1 MDQWLSF
8 QINDSDHFIIKFCC
22 NQDDNTESVATC
34 WLSNF
39 TSLWT
44 ESITTKSELFDR
56 FFADNEIIDRSSE
69 GIEKQV
75 LDTIGTLPP
84 DSRKNIEILVDNN
97 DVDQIIMLKFKYIL
111 SGIPVRFHWKL
122 TKSDS
127 KQFFDVIT
135 KSIFQQLFELQN
147 RNEELVKIIKSK
159 DLEIEQYKL
168 DGAKPLMRKQ
178 FVTRP
183 FDEHD
188 YPQPF
193 QIIDCQNGDVTH
205 KFGLKRKST
214 SPQKNEEENPNT
226 QGNGN
231 EMIQIAVKN
240 TNAKA
245 RNNKRNRTIFNIHSA
260 VTSKFEYENEDD
272 PNSQPDQD
280 IESEKITQS
289 QQSAQMA
296 SKIDKISGK
305 KGLRRG
311 FFI

>member
-8 QINDSDHFIIKFCC
+8 QINDSDHFIIKFYC
-22 NQDDNTESVATC
+22 NHDDNTESAATC

-39 TSLWT
+39 TCLWT
-44 ESITTKSELFDR
+44 ESITTKSELLDR
-56 FFADNEIIDRSSE
+56 FFAANEIIDRSSD

-75 LDTIGTLPP
+75 LDTIRTLPP
-84 DSRKNIEILVDNN
+84 DSKNNIEILIDNN
-97 DVDQIIMLKFKYIL
+97 EADQIITLKFKYIL

-178 FVTRP
+178 FITRP

-188 YPQPF
+188 YPQSF
-193 QIIDCQNGDVTH
+193 QIIDCQNADITH
-205 KFGLKRKST
+205 KFGFKRKTT
-214 SPQKNEEENPNT
+214 SPQTNEEENANI

-231 EMIQIAVKN
+231 ERIQISVKN
-240 TNAKA
+240 MNAKK
-245 RNNKRNRTIFNIHSA
+245 RNNKRHRTGFNIHSA
-260 VTSKFEYENEDD
+260 VTSKFEYQNEED

-296 SKIDKISGK
+296 SKNDKISEE

-311 FFI
+311 FYI

>member
-1 MDQWLSF
+1 MDRWLNF

-22 NQDDNTESVATC
+22 NHDDTTESVATC

-44 ESITTKSELFDR
+44 ESITTKSELLDR
-56 FFADNEIIDRSSE
+56 FFAENGVIDRSSE

-84 DSRKNIEILVDNN
+84 DSKHIEISIDNN
-97 DVDQIIMLKFKYIL
+97 NEDDQIITLKFKYIL

-147 RNEELVKIIKSK
+147 RNEELVQIIKSK

-178 FVTRP
+178 FITRP
-183 FDEHD
+183 FDEND
-188 YPQPF
+188 YPKPF
-193 QIIDCQNGDVTH
+193 QIVDCQNADITK
-205 KFGLKRKST
+205 KFDLKRKET
-214 SPQKNEEENPNT
+214 SPQKNEEENAT
-226 QGNGN
+226 EGNGN
-231 EMIQIAVKN
+231 EKIQ
-240 TNAKA
+240 NAIIKKSSG
-245 RNNKRNRTIFNIHSA
+245 RTRSNKRHRGFNINHSFA
-260 VTSKFEYENEDD
+260 VPSKFEYQDDED
-272 PNSQPDQD
+272 PNSQLDQD
-280 IESEKITQS
+280 IESEQIEQS
-289 QQSAQMA
+289 IQLA
-296 SKIDKISGK
+296 SKNDKILAK
-305 KGLRRG
+305 KGVRRD
-311 FFI
+311 FNI